1 MRIFA
6 ALVAACAGLRRPV
19 GLMLCLCTA
28 ALLLQP
34 RSTRAQEQPLPAASP
49 VVISAPQDLPT
60 TPPDVPAAPQDA
72 PPVAQDAPA
81 APPTVPPA
89 PPASP
94 APPPAPKEEP
104 PTRHRVEDTA
114 YTLSGGEFSIGLYDL
129 QFGIIDEVT
138 IGTYIGPWFAFP
150 FVQAPIPSAFVK
162 VRDWFHGPVALSLR
176 ATGIYISATALAEGL
191 GRGDEVSAAAI
202 ILPLEAAVSLEAGS
216 RLNQSFSLTWLI
228 TQADGSRSSSTSVA
242 GAVSGSQ
249 LSLSSL
255 SEYKIADWF
264 FLTLQARI
272 LLAQSNVR
280 ARVQAEQGRTSI
292 DADIGLDADYGH
304 LVACVIP
311 GIALRGRHLNFELG
325 VGYGSWWLP
334 IVGLALPTTGP
345 VPVLNFYVR
354 F

>member
-1 MRIFA
+1 
-6 ALVAACAGLRRPV
+6 
-19 GLMLCLCTA
+19 
-28 ALLLQP
+28 
-34 RSTRAQEQPLPAASP
+34 
-49 VVISAPQDLPT
+49 
-60 TPPDVPAAPQDA
+60 
-72 PPVAQDAPA
+72 
-81 APPTVPPA
+81 
-89 PPASP
+89 
-94 APPPAPKEEP
+94 
-104 PTRHRVEDTA
+104 
-114 YTLSGGEFSIGLYDL
+114 LSGGELSIGLYDV
-129 QFGIIDEVT
+129 QFGIIDELT
-138 IGTYIGPWFAFP
+138 IGTYIGPWFVFP
-150 FVQAPIPSAFVK
+150 FFQAPIPTAFVK
-162 VRDWFHGPVALSLR
+162 LRDWFHGPVALSLR

-191 GRGDEVSAAAI
+191 GQGDDVSAAVV
-202 ILPLEAAVSLEAGS
+202 ILPLEAAVSLQPDS
-216 RLNQSFSLTWLI
+216 RLTQSFSLTWLV

-255 SEYKIADWF
+255 SEYKITDWF
-264 FLTLQARI
+264 SVTLQARI

-280 ARVQAEQGRTSI
+280 ARVQAEQGSTSI

-334 IVGLALPTTGP
+334 IVGLPLPSTGP